1 MRFELFWAARGLGR
15 TAILNA
21 RNPHRMMLTY
31 CTTCVMPTTRPGLTL
46 DASGVCDA
54 CRSVARKREVDWEA
68 RRRELD
74 AIFARVRRRHD
85 HEYDCIV
92 PVSGGKDSVYQTHM
106 VRHECDM
113 NPLCITFRP
122 LSRTRRGEENLQALR
137 NLGVDHIDFAPNP
150 DAINTITRASFEQFG
165 DCSLVDHLAIYN
177 FVPNLARR
185 FNIPLVIWG
194 ENPFMEYG
202 GDESKSGLN
211 EQTARFVRDHH
222 ILKGR
227 QALEWGQE
235 GVTRRELQSL
245 VPPDEAEL
253 DALGYT
259 PIFLG
264 YYIPWD
270 ARHNIEIAAQHGF
283 RRREAGP
290 IMGLY
295 DYADLDCM
303 NIVIHHYFKWL
314 KFGHNRIT
322 DNASNEIRKGR
333 LTRAEAIELV
343 KAGDGVKPP
352 REYIAAFCR
361 QIGID
366 EPHFWSVAE
375 RFRNQDIWKRDDNGE
390 WYLEGWIGG
399 DRAPDRFPHTELA
412 PDEKTHWTMAGPS
425 TAAR

>member
-1 MRFELFWAARGLGR
+1 
-15 TAILNA
+15 
-21 RNPHRMMLTY
+21 MLIY
-31 CTTCVMPTTRPGLTL
+31 CTICVTPTTRPGLTL
-46 DASGVCDA
+46 DDRGVCDA
-54 CRSVARKREVDWEA
+54 CRSAERKRAADWVA

-74 AIFARVRRRHD
+74 AIFARVRRRRDHD
-85 HEYDCIV
+85 YDCIV
-92 PVSGGKDSVYQTHM
+92 PVSGGKDSVYQTQI
-106 VRHECDM
+106 VRRVFDM
-113 NPLCITFRP
+113 NPLCVTFRP

-150 DAINTITRASFEQFG
+150 DGINMITRLSFEQFG

-177 FVPNLARR
+177 VVPNLAHR

-211 EQTARFVRDHH
+211 QLTTRFVRDHH

-227 QALEWGQE
+227 EVLGWVRDGLTQRQ
-235 GVTRRELQSL
+235 LQSL
-245 VPPDEAEL
+245 VPPDEAAL

-270 ARHNIEIAAQHGF
+270 SQHNVEVAEQHGF
-283 RRREAGP
+283 RRREQGP

-314 KFGHNRIT
+314 KFGFNRIT

-333 LTRAEAIELV
+333 MTRADAV
-343 KAGDGVKPP
+343 ARVAAGDGVKPP
-352 REYIAAFCR
+352 REYIAAFCA

-366 EPHFWSVAE
+366 EAHFWSVAE
-375 RFRNQDIWKRDDNGE
+375 RFRNQDIWKRDASGE
-390 WYLEGWIGG
+390 WYLDGWIGG
-399 DRAPDRFPHTELA
+399 ARVPDRFPHTELA
-412 PDEKTHWTMAGPS
+412 AYETTHWNMSSPRPVGQ
-425 TAAR
+425 